1 MRSWRA
7 FVIAAA
13 AVAVVAAPAY
23 AQEKGP
29 GPGTVELTI
38 IPGGG
43 LLFVSGGSESKF
55 RNYDVGGA
63 LAVNLNRYIGVEAEG
78 STALGVYHQ
87 RLAVGSLSTTEAP
100 PNIVDFSGNV
110 TLSAPGGTS
119 HTVPYAIGGIGSMVL
134 LTHTDLGIGSSKAFL
149 TGNLGGGL
157 KWYANGR
164 WGLRADYRFV
174 MIRSSDTAPE
184 FFGREGRFAH
194 RIYGGVVLNL
204 VE

>member
-1 MRSWRA
+1 MKSWRT

-13 AVAVVAAPAY
+13 AIAAAAAPSY

-43 LLFVSGGSESKF
+43 LFFVSGASESKF

-63 LAVNLNRYIGVEAEG
+63 LTVNLNPYAAVEAEG
-78 STALGVYHQ
+78 SAALGVNHQ
-87 RLAVGSLSTTEAP
+87 RLAVGNLPLTEAP
-100 PNIVDFSGNV
+100 PNILDFSANM
-110 TLSAPGGTS
+110 TLSAPGGT
-119 HTVPYAIGGIGSMVL
+119 HRTVPYAIGGVGSMVV
-134 LTHTDLGIGSSKAFL
+134 LTHTDLGIGAMKGFF
-149 TGNLGGGL
+149 TGNVGGGL
-157 KWYANGR
+157 KWYASGR

-174 MIRSSDTAPE
+174 MIRSSDAAPE

-194 RIYGGVVLNL
+194 RIYGGVILNL

>member
-1 MRSWRA
+1 MKHWTT
-7 FVIAAA
+7 F
-13 AVAVVAAPAY
+13 AVALAVATAVAAPAR
-23 AQEKGP
+23 AQESGP

-43 LLFVSGGSESKF
+43 LFFVSGGTESKF

-63 LAVNLNRYIGVEAEG
+63 LTVNLNRYIGIEAEG
-78 STALGVYHQ
+78 SAALGVYHQ
-87 RLAVGSLSTTEAP
+87 RLAVGNLLLTEAP
-100 PNIVDFSGNV
+100 PNIADFSGNL
-110 TLSAPGGTS
+110 TLSAPGS
-119 HTVPYAIGGIGSMVL
+119 PIHVVPYAIGGVGSMVL

-149 TGNLGGGL
+149 TGNVGGGL

-194 RIYGGVVLNL
+194 RIFGGVVLNL
-204 VE
+204 VP

>member
-1 MRSWRA
+1 MKHWKK

-13 AVAVVAAPAY
+13 MAAAVAAPAR
-23 AQEKGP
+23 AQESGP
-29 GPGTVELTI
+29 GPGTVELTL

-43 LLFVSGGSESKF
+43 LFFVGGGTESKF

-63 LAVNLNRYIGVEAEG
+63 LTVNLNRYIGVEADG
-78 STALGVYHQ
+78 TAALGVYHQ
-87 RLAVGSLSTTEAP
+87 RLAVAGVLLTEAP
-100 PNIVDFSGNV
+100 PNMVDFSGNV
-110 TLSAPGGTS
+110 TLSAPGGT
-119 HTVPYAIGGIGSMVL
+119 HQTVPYAIGGIGSMVV

-149 TGNLGGGL
+149 TGNIGGGL
-157 KWYANGR
+157 KWYASGR

-174 MIRSSDTAPE
+174 MVRSSDTAPE

-204 VE
+204 VP

>member
-1 MRSWRA
+1 MKSWRT

-13 AVAVVAAPAY
+13 AVAAAAAPAY
-23 AQEKGP
+23 AQEHGP

-43 LLFVSGGSESKF
+43 LFFASGAAESKF

-63 LAVNLNRYIGVEAEG
+63 LTVNLNKYVGVEAEG

-87 RLAVGSLSTTEAP
+87 RLSVGSLSTTEAP

-110 TLSAPGGTS
+110 TVSAPPDTY
-119 HTVPYAIGGIGSMVL
+119 HMVPYAIGGIGSMVL
-134 LTHTDLGIGSSKAFL
+134 LTHTDLGIVGSKAFL
-149 TGNLGGGL
+149 TGNVGGGL

>member
-1 MRSWRA
+1 MKSWRT

-13 AVAVVAAPAY
+13 AVAAVAAPAY
-23 AQEKGP
+23 AQEHGP

-43 LLFVSGGSESKF
+43 LFFASGASESKF

-63 LAVNLNRYIGVEAEG
+63 LAVNLNKYIGVEAEG

-110 TLSAPGGTS
+110 TVSAPPDTYHVGAVHNWRHRLDGAVDAHRSRHRQLESVSHGQRRRRAEVVRERAVGTS
-119 HTVPYAIGGIGSMVL
+119 S
-134 LTHTDLGIGSSKAFL
+134 
-149 TGNLGGGL
+149 GL
-157 KWYANGR
+157 SVR
-164 WGLRADYRFV
+164 D
-174 MIRSSDTAPE
+174 DQ
-184 FFGREGRFAH
+184 
-194 RIYGGVVLNL
+194 